1 MAAAVPENWASFA
14 GDDEFSNNVVH
25 DYFSEVDSALLM
37 SILDDTPQ
45 GVIGEDYDDE
55 RLRSVIQSL
64 EAEIHG
70 CTAVDDYDHF
80 FSDTHHHHQ
89 SFDDSDNNF
98 KNQHFWEP
106 SALDD
111 LKVMDMEMEMEM
123 EIESSFSVPNEGV
136 VVNSWFV
143 DYPNNCENR
152 STIMDGMVEYGDD
165 DGYGYLW
172 QEIMPQH

>member
-1 MAAAVPENWASFA
+1 MAAENWASFA
-14 GDDEFSNNVVH
+14 GDDEFSNNLVH
-25 DYFSEVDSALLM
+25 DFSEVDSALLM

-45 GVIGEDYDDE
+45 GVVGEDYDDE

-80 FSDTHHHHQ
+80 FTDTHHHHQ

-98 KNQHFWEP
+98 KNQHFWE
-106 SALDD
+106 SDD

-123 EIESSFSVPNEGV
+123 EMEIESSFSIPNNEGV

-143 DYPNNCENR
+143 NYPNCENP
-152 STIMDGMVEYGDD
+152 STIMDGMVE

-172 QEIMPQH
+172 QETMPQH